1 MESLRN
7 KNILLGVTGGIAAYK
22 SAEIVRGLKKLGSSV
37 RVVMTKSA
45 QEFIT
50 PLTLQ
55 ALSGNPVST
64 DLLDAEAEAAMGHIE
79 LSRWADAVLIAPATA
94 NTLAKLSSGRADDL
108 LSSITLAFDG
118 TIGLAPAMNQ
128 AMWSD
133 ERTQSNI
140 KNLED
145 KNFSLYGPGS
155 GEQACGDVG
164 LGRMLEP
171 SEIIERL
178 ASLFEAGSL
187 SNKSVLITAGPTQEP
202 IDPVRYVTN
211 RSSGKMGYALAEA
224 ATELGAQVTL
234 VSGPVNLEAPSS
246 CHLVSVKTAEEMYEA
261 VMHHAKG
268 KDIYIGTAAV
278 ADYSP
283 LTVKASKIKKD
294 INNSPLVLEMK
305 ENQDILKAV
314 SELEDRPYVVGFAAE
329 TEDLLK
335 NARKKL
341 KKKKLDL
348 IIAND
353 VSDNS
358 IGFDSNENEVTLI
371 TDSTELLFDRDSKKK
386 ISKKILEFISKT
398 SRFRDG
404 EILNLEKEKE
414 DMKKMREMYESK

>member
-1 MESLRN
+1 MESLIN

-22 SAEIVRGLKKLGSSV
+22 SAEIVRGLKKAGSSV
-37 RVVMTKSA
+37 RVVMTQSA

-79 LSRWADAVLIAPATA
+79 LARWADAILRAPATA
-94 NTLAKLSSGRADDL
+94 NTIARLSSGRADDL

-118 TIGLAPAMNQ
+118 PIGLAPAMNQ
-128 AMWSD
+128 AMWKD

-140 KNLED
+140 KNLENKD
-145 KNFSLYGPGS
+145 FSLYGPGS
-155 GEQACGDVG
+155 GEQACGDIG

-171 SEIIERL
+171 SEIVEL
-178 ASLFEAGSL
+178 FASLFKAGSL

-224 ATELGAQVTL
+224 AVEAGAQVTL
-234 VSGPVNLEAPSS
+234 VSGPVNIKPPAS
-246 CHLVSVKTAEEMYEA
+246 CNFISVETAQEMYDA
-261 VMHHAKG
+261 VMHHVSG
-268 KDIYIGTAAV
+268 KDVYIGTAAV

-283 LTVKASKIKKD
+283 TKVEGSKIKKD
-294 INNSPLVLEMK
+294 GSNESLVLEMK
-305 ENQDILKAV
+305 ENQDILKTV
-314 SELEDRPYVVGFAAE
+314 SDKEDRPYVVGFAAE

-341 KKKKLDL
+341 EKKKLDL

-353 VSDNS
+353 VSDES
-358 IGFDSNENEVTLI
+358 IGFDSEENEVTLI
-371 TDSTELLFDRDSKKK
+371 TNSEEVLLDRSSKKK
-386 ISKKILEFISKT
+386 IAKRIVEFIS
-398 SRFRDG
+398 
-404 EILNLEKEKE
+404 NN
-414 DMKKMREMYESK
+414 

>member
-1 MESLRN
+1 MKSLIN

-22 SAEIVRGLKKLGSSV
+22 SAEIVRGLKKAGSSV
-37 RVVMTKSA
+37 RVVMTQSA
-45 QEFIT
+45 KEFIT

-64 DLLDAEAEAAMGHIE
+64 DLLDVEAEAAMGHIE
-79 LSRWADAVLIAPATA
+79 LARWADAILIAPATA

-118 TIGLAPAMNQ
+118 PIGLAPAMNQ
-128 AMWSD
+128 AMWKD

-140 KNLED
+140 QNLEH

-171 SEIIERL
+171 SEIIEL
-178 ASLFEAGSL
+178 FASLFEAGTM
-187 SNKSVLITAGPTQEP
+187 SNKSILITAGPTQEP
-202 IDPVRYVTN
+202 IDPVRYLTN

-224 ATELGAQVTL
+224 AVEAGAQVTL
-234 VSGPVNLEAPSS
+234 VSGPVNIEPPAR
-246 CHLVSVKTAEEMYEA
+246 CNLVSVKTAEEMHEA
-261 VMHHAKG
+261 VMHHIKK

-283 LTVKASKIKKD
+283 TKVEGSKIKKD
-294 INNSPLVLEMK
+294 RSNLPLVLEMK
-305 ENQDILKAV
+305 ENKDILKEV
-314 SELEDRPYVVGFAAE
+314 SELEDKPYMVGFAAE
-329 TEDLLK
+329 TDDLLE

-341 KKKKLDL
+341 EIKKLDL

-353 VSDNS
+353 VSDKS

-371 TDSTELLFDRDSKKK
+371 TSSEELLLDRDSKKK
-386 ISKKILEFISKT
+386 IAKKILEFISSNT
-398 SRFRDG
+398 
-404 EILNLEKEKE
+404 
-414 DMKKMREMYESK
+414 